1 MGIIFT
7 KKIQNMK
14 LFALIAIGAQ
24 ARMFDRVERDGVEC
38 GVERV
43 TCKENE
49 VCESDLCVCKDPF
62 EAVGDE
68 CVPKDPCIGVTCDEH
83 SSCVAPKGECEC
95 DEGSQPQGQ
104 FLVCEPV
111 PEVPEEPECT
121 AQNVA
126 EKCQAGQTCENGVCT
141 DPSTDP
147 EPPKDPE
154 CTEENVADKCAEG
167 ETCEEGVCTPPA
179 GEGDKDEDKDTEG
192 AAAAFSVGAALFALI
207 MA

>member
-68 CVPKDPCIGVTCDEH
+68 CVPKDPCSGVTCDEH
-83 SSCVAPKGECEC
+83 SSCVAPEGVAQCEC
-95 DEGSQPQGQ
+95 DEGYQPQGQ

-126 EKCQAGQTCENGVCT
+126 EKC
-141 DPSTDP
+141 
-147 EPPKDPE
+147 
-154 CTEENVADKCAEG
+154 AEG

-179 GEGDKDEDKDTEG
+179 GEGDKEDDKDTEG